1 MIALAHKG
9 RFLLVIP
16 SFDLLIFD
24 SVPYLRFEFLMNCCF
39 PMKSFGF
46 CAKDLIRMCVAFA
59 FKGFLCALDCSGMSK
74 AE

>member
-9 RFLLVIP
+9 RFLLLIP

-24 SVPYLRFEFLMNCCF
+24 SVPYLRFEFLMNCCL

-46 CAKDLIRMCVAFA
+46 CAMDL
-59 FKGFLCALDCSGMSK
+59 KGFDQHVCGFCF
-74 AE
+74 

>member
-1 MIALAHKG
+1 MITLAHKG

-39 PMKSFGF
+39 PMKSFAF
-46 CAKDLIRMCVAFA
+46 FAKDLIRMCVAFA
-59 FKGFLCALDCSGMSK
+59 FNFSLCGVSDGVVRVN
-74 AE
+74 